1 MTTEQMDAIDD
12 ANENGPKALREA
24 LAKQKAENE
33 ALAKSLEAL
42 RTKDRER
49 EIKDRGLSPKVAKF
63 IPADADLEK
72 WLEENA
78 DVFGVAPAADAQTQ
92 TTATQTEGDAHTRPL
107 EVPQVPHPL
116 QNQFATLEQ
125 TQASAQAPR
134 SVIDTSRV
142 TEALAEGGL
151 EGFENFLRSQVAP
164 GT

>member
-1 MTTEQMDAIDD
+1 MTTEQMDTIDD

-78 DVFGVAPAADAQTQ
+78 DVFGITPSEAAQTQ
-92 TTATQTEGDAHTRPL
+92 ATQAVEGDAVTRPL
-107 EVPQVPHPL
+107 EVPQTPHPL
-116 QNQFATLEQ
+116 QNQFANLEA
-125 TQASAQAPR
+125 TQATGQAPR
-134 SVIDTSRV
+134 TPIDTARV
-142 TEALAEGGL
+142 EASLAEGGL

>member
-33 ALAKSLEAL
+33 ALAKDLKDL
-42 RTKDRER
+42 RDKDRAR

-63 IPADADLEK
+63 IPENADLEE
-72 WLEENA
+72 WLTENA
-78 DVFGVAPAADAQTQ
+78 DVFGIKPGESAQTQ
-92 TTATQTEGDAHTRPL
+92 ETTQTTEGDAHTRPL
-107 EVPQVPHPL
+107 EAPQTPHPL
-116 QNQFATLEQ
+116 QNQFANLEA
-125 TQASAQAPR
+125 TQATGQAPR
-134 SVIDTSRV
+134 TPIDTARV
-142 TEALAEGGL
+142 EASLAEGGL

>member
-33 ALAKSLEAL
+33 ALSKSLEAL

-78 DVFGVAPAADAQTQ
+78 DVFGITPGEAPQAQAATQ
-92 TTATQTEGDAHTRPL
+92 QTEGETGATA
-107 EVPQVPHPL
+107 PQVPHPL
-116 QNQFATLEQ
+116 QNQFANLEA
-125 TQASAQAPR
+125 TQATGQAPR
-134 SVIDTSRV
+134 TPIDTARV
-142 TEALAEGGL
+142 EASLAEGGL

>member
-1 MTTEQMDAIDD
+1 MTTEQTNEIDD
-12 ANENGPKALREA
+12 ANENGPKGLRDA

-33 ALAKSLEAL
+33 ALVKSLETY

-78 DVFGVAPAADAQTQ
+78 DVFGITPTTDAPAQAA
-92 TTATQTEGDAHTRPL
+92 AGAEGDANTRPL
-107 EVPQVPHPL
+107 EVSQTPHPL
-116 QNQFATLEQ
+116 QNQFANIEA
-125 TQASAQAPR
+125 TQATGQTPKSP
-134 SVIDTSRV
+134 IDTSRV
-142 TEALAEGGL
+142 TAALADGGL

-164 GT
+164 GN